1 MKHTRCISVRPKHP
15 EPDRNDQ
22 RIALVY
28 LPWKSRT
35 IYKFLDQLVSILIPI
50 SQSITLIGGNTEYL
64 KIDDSPTVRAVD
76 IRVKMHD
83 TTDISPLLYSKALW
97 VLKAVTSQILEAAVI
112 IRDAS
117 QIEIVVFYMSYPYDI
132 LPLITAKLLRK
143 KTIIVVTRS
152 NRIGTGPIDRFY
164 DVQDRIMYAAADVI
178 SPECNSLVAP
188 LKLMTYRSKLT
199 AEGYRYVDLTRYCV
213 TKGIGQRSDVGYV
226 SRVEEQKGVLN
237 FLNAAEILTNR
248 GYTHIP
254 FLVSGD
260 GRLKAKVE
268 ARVDELKTK
277 GVNIDYVSWIPEDD
291 FCEYLN
297 EFKLLVF
304 PTTISAAEG
313 LPTIVIEAMAC
324 GTPVLTTSVAAI
336 PNVIKD
342 KSTGFL
348 LENESPECI
357 ANGILNALTYKDVD
371 KVAQQARA
379 LIENKFSYEGA
390 VKRWRKIIY
399 GT

>member
-1 MKHTRCISVRPKHP
+1 MRQTHP
-15 EPDRNDQ
+15 EIDRNDQ

-28 LPWKSRT
+28 FPWKSRT

-50 SQSITLIGGNTEYL
+50 SRSITLIGGNTEYL
-64 KIDDSPTVRAVD
+64 EIDDSPTVRAVD

-83 TTDISPLLYSKALW
+83 TTDITPMLYSKALW
-97 VLKAVTSQILEAAVI
+97 ALKAVTSQILEAAMI

-117 QIEIVVFYMSYPYDI
+117 QIDIVVFYMSYPYDI

-178 SPECNSLVAP
+178 SPECNSLVAS

-199 AEGYRYVDLTRYCV
+199 AEGYRYVDLTRYRV
-213 TKGIGQRSDVGYV
+213 RKGIGERSNVGYV

-237 FLNAAEILTNR
+237 FLSAAEILTAR
-248 GYTHIP
+248 GYTDIP

-277 GVNIDYVSWIPEDD
+277 GVNIDYVNWIAEDD

-324 GTPVLTTSVAAI
+324 GTPVLTTAVAAI

-348 LENESPECI
+348 LENDSPECI
-357 ANGILNALTYKDVD
+357 ANGILKALTYSDVD

-379 LIENKFSYEGA
+379 LIENKFSYQGA
-390 VKRWRKIIY
+390 VERWRKIVY